1 MKWAT
6 SADYADLHARIVAD
20 MPSTQS
26 PNLFWATPR
35 DAAFEGQRP
44 FTV

>member
-1 MKWAT
+1 
-6 SADYADLHARIVAD
+6 

-35 DAAFEGQRP
+35 DPAFEGQRP
-44 FTV
+44 LTV